1 LRSFAAIFHR
11 ERLIADQQ
19 TLEKKHRER
28 SLQKLNREQLVG
40 TTEDAGETTPR
51 YEFAD

>member
-1 LRSFAAIFHR
+1 LQLFFIVNALLRISKP
-11 ERLIADQQ
+11 L
-19 TLEKKHRER
+19 KKHRER

-40 TTEDAGETTPR
+40 TTEDAGETTAR